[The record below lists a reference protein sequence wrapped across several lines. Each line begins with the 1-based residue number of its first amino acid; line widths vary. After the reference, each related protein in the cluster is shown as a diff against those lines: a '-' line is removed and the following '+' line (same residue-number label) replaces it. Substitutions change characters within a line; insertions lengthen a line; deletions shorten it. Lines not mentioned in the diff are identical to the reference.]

1 MIPTRSSSATKA
13 TTKAV
18 NDVLNTTT
26 IKVPLF
32 VSYEQ
37 PFLSAQGG
45 GEEYFQDGK
54 PAWLSTSVIVPVSLA
69 SVIVVVGVVILL
81 HRRKKRR

>member
-1 MIPTRSSSATKA
+1 MIPTRSSGATKA

-26 IKVPLF
+26 IKVPLS

-37 PFLSAQGG
+37 PAVAAQAG

-54 PAWLSTSVIVPVSLA
+54 PVCLSTSVIVALSVA

-81 HRRKKRR
+81 HRRRKRR